1 MVRSDKPDP
10 APPAWHP
17 PGASAAPD
25 ASAAP
30 EAPSARRF
38 PGLAVFRGPL
48 ALLVAS
54 LVLIGVGV
62 GLTIAAAQLR
72 GSQSAANRALTD
84 SAATRQVIAAV
95 SADVNGIY
103 SYSYT
108 DIGATEQAAQRVLA
122 GQAAA
127 QYHELFPMLR
137 EAASEQL
144 TVVTRVQQAG
154 VSWLSGG
161 TAQLLVF
168 MNQTATRGHSKGTS
182 VPAQLA
188 ITARFSDR
196 QWRITSIEA
205 R

>member
-1 MVRSDKPDP
+1 VIVRSNKPDHAP
-10 APPAWHP
+10 AEAPAVP
-17 PGASAAPD
+17 DTPAAP
-25 ASAAP
+25 
-30 EAPSARRF
+30 RF

-48 ALLVAS
+48 TLLVAS

-72 GSQSAANRALTD
+72 GSQSAVNRALTD
-84 SAATRQVIAAV
+84 PAATRQVIAAV
-95 SADVNGIY
+95 SADVSDIY

-108 DIGATEQAAQRVLA
+108 DIGTTEQAAQRILA

-144 TVVTRVQQAG
+144 TVVTRVEQAG
-154 VSWLSGG
+154 VSRLSGN

-168 MNQTATRGHSKGTS
+168 MDQTATRGHDKGTS

-188 ITARFSDR
+188 ITARFSGG